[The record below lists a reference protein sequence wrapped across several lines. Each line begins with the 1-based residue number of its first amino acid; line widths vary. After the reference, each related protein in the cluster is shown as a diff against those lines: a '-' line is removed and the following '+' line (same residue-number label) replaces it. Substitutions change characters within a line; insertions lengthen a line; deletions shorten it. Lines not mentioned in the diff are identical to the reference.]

1 MGRWADMKII
11 DAFRDYANARI
22 NFNIFGQSV
31 PLLQMLEV
39 KVCTSNAKYRE
50 DKIDNI
56 KRDLTL
62 GISCF
67 VLRGNGKW

>member
-11 DAFRDYANARI
+11 YAFRDDANAPI
-22 NFNIFGQSV
+22 NFNIFSQSIT
-31 PLLQMLEV
+31 PLQMFEV
-39 KVCTSNAKYRE
+39 KVCTSKAKYCE

-62 GISCF
+62 GISF
-67 VLRGNGKW
+67 SVLRGNGT

>member
-1 MGRWADMKII
+1 MGKWADMKII
-11 DAFRDYANARI
+11 DAFRNYANARI

-31 PLLQMLEV
+31 PPLQMLEF
-39 KVCTSNAKYRE
+39 KVCSSNVKHCE

-62 GISCF
+62 GISSS
-67 VLRGNGKW
+67 VLRGNGT